1 MGTSAL
7 IADVM
12 GPEVKLTI
20 FSPAQ
25 KNYIFH

>member
-1 MGTSAL
+1 MGASGL
-7 IADVM
+7 IADIM